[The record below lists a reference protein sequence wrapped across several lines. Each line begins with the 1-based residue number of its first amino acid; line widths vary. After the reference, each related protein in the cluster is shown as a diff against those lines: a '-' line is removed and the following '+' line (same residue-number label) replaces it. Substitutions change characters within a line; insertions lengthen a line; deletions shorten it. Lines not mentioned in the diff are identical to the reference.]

1 MLVLGHTGITFGMAV
16 LLREA
21 LARGYSLAFRT
32 NGETE
37 QPVTL
42 PEASSRQDDSSASRQ
57 SRHLFPAGSL
67 DIRLLLLGSLLP
79 DIIDKPVGIYF
90 FRDTVSSGRIIGHTL
105 LFLFLI
111 TLAGLYLYRSKNST
125 GLLAFSFGTF
135 THLILDQMWLAP
147 KTLLWPVFGFAF
159 HRTDLTDWL
168 PNILLALLRDPVV
181 YIPELVGA
189 AILAW
194 FSIKLVR
201 KRKIRNFLRNGRVL

>member
-1 MLVLGHTGITFGMAV
+1 
-16 LLREA
+16 
-21 LARGYSLAFRT
+21 
-32 NGETE
+32 
-37 QPVTL
+37 
-42 PEASSRQDDSSASRQ
+42 
-57 SRHLFPAGSL
+57 
-67 DIRLLLLGSLLP
+67 
-79 DIIDKPVGIYF
+79 
-90 FRDTVSSGRIIGHTL
+90 
-105 LFLFLI
+105 
-111 TLAGLYLYRSKNST
+111 
-125 GLLAFSFGTF
+125 
-135 THLILDQMWLAP
+135 MWLAP